1 MAFIL
6 NKVTQAMHYNRNGSV
21 TLLQSNS
28 LFDNEERD
36 RDLTILL
43 VAQCFADYLFS
54 KHIFLIKKTTSLLE
68 SSAKNPFIPP

>member
-36 RDLTILL
+36 GDPIDEFFSVLCTFTLEL
-43 VAQCFADYLFS
+43 VQNRAR
-54 KHIFLIKKTTSLLE
+54 SLERRLHD
-68 SSAKNPFIPP
+68 